1 MSAAALSPLPGWD
14 EDRYEGTDAGEPG
27 PCPDCQAAAA
37 DLAKARALLRT
48 IRRLEARPA
57 KPDGL
62 EDSPADLA
70 VIGNAVLLATIHARI
85 DLYLAR
91 RP

>member
-1 MSAAALSPLPGWD
+1 MSAPAPTRMSGWD
-14 EDRYEGTDAGEPG
+14 PDRYGPIEPEPD
-27 PCPDCQAAAA
+27 PCADCEAAHAE
-37 DLAKARALLRT
+37 LARARALLRT
-48 IRRLEARPA
+48 IRRLESKPA

-70 VIGNAVLLATIHARI
+70 VIGNAILLATIHARI

-91 RP
+91 KP